1 MTIINKKNCYERD
14 KYCGI
19 VKLKVSG
26 WTFQKRVATGCFAL
40 KILCQILVHIES
52 LDQLLLIKNLFYSKH
67 VLFWFL
73 QQRPAHFLHQIVL
86 LAAALSWS
94 WSCKI
99 DQRFGKMSVLGMF
112 QYKCKVGNWTATMDR
127 VDSFNC
133 SIHPLCCGKSRQSSK
148 SWKKLPIYKC

>member
-1 MTIINKKNCYERD
+1 MWHCKIEGVWLNISEKSCYWLFCFENSLSNIGTYCVTRPTSADKKP
-14 KYCGI
+14 
-19 VKLKVSG
+19 
-26 WTFQKRVATGCFAL
+26 
-40 KILCQILVHIES
+40 
-52 LDQLLLIKNLFYSKH
+52 FYSKH

-127 VDSFNC
+127 VDTFNC